1 MDLDNPYSAPD
12 VDPTAPPGRTP
23 DAVRFPMLRWAFR
36 GAGCGASLG
45 LALTLYVMTMP
56 LAGRARVVRGPLIQ
70 FTDPEPAL
78 VGIVTLALAGFL
90 VGLLIGAFMAVVPLF
105 GPPRGPRRPM
115 GG

>member
-1 MDLDNPYSAPD
+1 MDPENPYSAPD
-12 VDPTAPPGRTP
+12 VDPTAYP

-45 LALTLYVMTMP
+45 LALTLYRMVTPPPVGARDP
-56 LAGRARVVRGPLIQ
+56 LLRFAAL
-70 FTDPEPAL
+70 EPAL
-78 VGIVTLALAGFL
+78 GGVVAFALVGFL

-105 GPPRGPRRPM
+105 GRPSGPRRPM